1 MDFSRQKG
9 IFDPKLYQTQ
19 INLIGVGALGS
30 FIALSLAKMGLNKI
44 SVWDGDKVEEHNL
57 PNQFYR
63 REDLEEFKV
72 YALEDIIWR
81 FAGVKIK
88 AHSEH
93 YRNQPLAG
101 IVISA
106 VDSMDTRK
114 DIWVQIRRQRQIEF
128 YLDVRMGGEVA
139 TIYAIKPSLE
149 QEFYE
154 KSLYPSDEALHL
166 PCTEQSIIYT
176 VLGVA
181 CASANIVKK
190 YLCGEKYPKE
200 LFIDFKLGIIN
211 QEGNIQCLAL
221 NYQI

>member
-63 REDLEEFKV
+63 REDLEEFKA
-72 YALEDIIWR
+72 YALEDIIWK

-88 AHSEH
+88 AHPEH

-106 VDSMDTRK
+106 VDSMDARK
-114 DIWVQIRRQRQIEF
+114 DIWVQIRRQRAIEF

-139 TIYAIKPSLE
+139 TIYAVKPSWE
-149 QEFYE
+149 REFYE
-154 KSLYPSDEALHL
+154 KNLYTSDEALHL